1 MKRLEALL
9 ACRSDNLPRFMRGYV
24 PRHFKRL
31 SVPLEKA
38 YELAIDGDAVIGG
51 AFDDVDLYFC
61 QALIAGAILSPDFD
75 TITIVTPSQYG
86 KAIEKHV
93 PVLTKNGWKIHG
105 DLAVGDEVLSLDGE
119 WVKVTYVHPDCEMDR
134 KITLENGDS
143 FICHHNHEWVLTTG
157 IFDTDTIERH
167 PGRHEIPMS
176 ETETVA
182 IESIEPVSGYIG
194 NCITVEGGIYRIGR
208 HLVPTHNSWLLGR
221 VALYMAYIGRPLYLA
236 GATQDTTD
244 IIMRHVVQA
253 AQTASP
259 EIRNAFQGQ
268 SLDRLDK
275 LTKSLSKT
283 RLSAGEGFVE
293 SVTLGDTYSGQVSRN
308 KAVGRG
314 GDYIIDEAALC
325 SEDALAEIG
334 RREFAST
341 DGEVYKLIMISN
353 PHTAGFFYDHLTEDH
368 PGERD
373 FILWIDALTAV
384 EEGRFTAKQVLES
397 DFAKHQSTR
406 VRYLLCELDSNGLG
420 MFPAPV
426 VENPPEGDKKYFVGV
441 DAAYKGKDNI
451 ELALV
456 STCDG
461 KVHVEEI
468 ETIEK
473 KHWIDGK
480 TSEDIIMAV
489 SAVVGAYKVS
499 MVCNDIGY
507 GVWLTEGLARRSV
520 NVRGINF
527 GAGPTK
533 ERVQAKHYAAIEA
546 QNMRAEM
553 HIDLQD
559 LMSNGLLTWSPD
571 CAKKVKDVLPAI
583 TSERRTNGKIQIRPK
598 SEIKALIGKSPD
610 EFDAVLLAVHAAIL
624 ASGIDNAYIL

>member
-24 PRHFKRL
+24 PKHFKRL

-75 TITIVTPSQYG
+75 TVTITTPSQYG
-86 KAIEKHV
+86 K
-93 PVLTKNGWKIHG
+93 
-105 DLAVGDEVLSLDGE
+105 
-119 WVKVTYVHPDCEMDR
+119 
-134 KITLENGDS
+134 
-143 FICHHNHEWVLTTG
+143 
-157 IFDTDTIERH
+157 
-167 PGRHEIPMS
+167 
-176 ETETVA
+176 
-182 IESIEPVSGYIG
+182 
-194 NCITVEGGIYRIGR
+194 
-208 HLVPTHNSWLLGR
+208 SWLLGR

-368 PGERD
+368 PGDRD

-420 MFPAPV
+420 MFPSPV
-426 VENPPEGDKKYFVGV
+426 VDKPPEGDKRYFVGV

-468 ETIEK
+468 ETLEK
-473 KHWIDGK
+473 KQWIDGK

-489 SAVVGAYKVS
+489 SAVVGAYKVA

-527 GAGPTK
+527 GAGATK

-583 TSERRTNGKIQIRPK
+583 TSERRSNGKIQIRPK

>member
-9 ACRSDNLPRFMRGYV
+9 SHKTDNLPKFMRGYV

-31 SVPLEKA
+31 SVPLKKA
-38 YELAIDGDAVIGG
+38 FELAIEGDAVIGG
-51 AFDDVDLYFC
+51 AFNDVSLYFT
-61 QALIAGAILSPDFD
+61 QALIAGAILSPDYD

-86 KAIEKHV
+86 K
-93 PVLTKNGWKIHG
+93 
-105 DLAVGDEVLSLDGE
+105 
-119 WVKVTYVHPDCEMDR
+119 
-134 KITLENGDS
+134 
-143 FICHHNHEWVLTTG
+143 
-157 IFDTDTIERH
+157 
-167 PGRHEIPMS
+167 
-176 ETETVA
+176 
-182 IESIEPVSGYIG
+182 
-194 NCITVEGGIYRIGR
+194 
-208 HLVPTHNSWLLGR
+208 SWLLGH
-221 VALYMAYIGRPLYLA
+221 VALYMAYKGRPLYLA

-253 AQTASP
+253 AQVACP

-293 SVTLGDTYSGQVSRN
+293 SITLGDTYSGQVSRN

-314 GDYIIDEAALC
+314 GDFIIDEAALC
-325 SEDALAEIG
+325 SEDALSEIG

-341 DGEVYKLIMISN
+341 DGNVFKLIMISN
-353 PHTAGFFYDHLTEDH
+353 PHSTGFFYDHLTEDH
-368 PGERD
+368 PGDRD

-406 VRYLLCELDSNGLG
+406 VRYLLCELDASGLG

-426 VENPPEGDKKYFVGV
+426 IAEPPQGDKKYFVGV

-451 ELALV
+451 ELCLV
-456 STCDG
+456 SVCDG
-461 KVHVEEI
+461 KIHIEEI
-468 ETIEK
+468 ETLEK
-473 KHWIDGK
+473 KQWIDGV
-480 TSEDIIMAV
+480 TSEDIIRDI
-489 SAVVGAYKVS
+489 STVVGYYHVG
-499 MVCNDIGY
+499 MVCNDIGF

-533 ERVQAKHYAAIEA
+533 EREKAKHYAAKEA
-546 QNMRAEM
+546 AIMRAEM

-559 LMSNGLLTWSPD
+559 LMSNNLVTWS
-571 CAKKVKDVLPAI
+571 AEAARKVKDVLPAI
-583 TSERRTNGKIQIRPK
+583 TSQRKTNGKIQIRPK

-610 EFDAVLLAVHAAIL
+610 EFDSVLLAVHAAIL
-624 ASGIDNAYIL
+624 ASGEDNSFLT